1 MLFKSSRPGCHAAQ
15 HGGAPAAVSSLAPKA
30 RPFGAAVVCLS
41 LWLGSPVAA
50 WAQSQ
55 SSGNGSLAAAAALLG
70 VNLNGSDKAGA
81 QAPNAPQTTTPGL
94 TATLS
99 NLGNTPSNNAAPMP
113 PTTTVPAPE
122 ASGDPVSR
130 FLADKGLLPST
141 KPVTDLAQQVRVK
154 ATDMA
159 SDLVISA
166 MDFLGVPYRR
176 GGQSREGGFDCS
188 GFTRHVF
195 ENSVGLILPRRA
207 SEQANSPQLV
217 PVQQAELKP
226 GDLVFFN
233 TLRHT
238 FSHVGIYIGDNKFIH
253 SPRAGGQVR
262 VEDMRQ
268 AYWQQ
273 RFDGARR
280 APVISARQAAA
291 PGNN

>member
-1 MLFKSSRPGCHAAQ
+1 MGDPDSGPGIARRLFGLAFAACMSGMVPGAWQSTAQAQSAQVGAALGQ
-15 HGGAPAAVSSLAPKA
+15 AGNGAFAQTSNQASAAPAAPQ
-30 RPFGAAVVCLS
+30 
-41 LWLGSPVAA
+41 VAA
-50 WAQSQ
+50 NTQAGQAAANQ
-55 SSGNGSLAAAAALLG
+55 SGN
-70 VNLNGSDKAGA
+70 
-81 QAPNAPQTTTPGL
+81 
-94 TATLS
+94 
-99 NLGNTPSNNAAPMP
+99 
-113 PTTTVPAPE
+113 E
-122 ASGDPVSR
+122 DPVTR
-130 FLADKGLLPST
+130 FLSDKGLLPNT
-141 KPVTDLAQQVRVK
+141 RPVVELAQQVRDK
-154 ATDMA
+154 ASDMA
-159 SDLVISA
+159 SELVLSA
-166 MDFLGVPYRR
+166 MNFLGVPYRM
-176 GGQSREGGFDCS
+176 GGQSREQGFDCS

-207 SEQANSPQLV
+207 SEQANSPELV

-280 APVISARQAAA
+280 APKVSTRQAAA
-291 PGNN
+291 SPN